1 MKREEFFKSEKYK
14 DFIEA
19 LDISEGKYDRN
30 DVFKDLIIVIA
41 LGLSNRIKYNEKNEQ
56 YALKVM
62 DKYEGNKVA
71 FVLLGHKLKQL
82 YYKCE
87 GIADIL
93 GHIYLDLSL
102 KNKSLKQDFTPINLA
117 KIMNEIQV
125 KLRNDKKI
133 IKEKG
138 FVTVEDS
145 CCGSGVLLL
154 ERANVL
160 KKEGF
165 NPKSELL
172 VIANDIDPICAYMT
186 YIQLCIYEIPGVVT
200 IGNPLIRDIK
210 ETFYTNELL
219 AIDLNIEQETE
230 EKEIEE

>member
-19 LDISEGKYDRN
+19 LDIGEGKYEKK
-30 DVFKDLIIVIA
+30 DVFKDLITVIA
-41 LGLSNRIKYNEKNEQ
+41 LGLSNRIKYNKKNEQ

-62 DKYEGNKVA
+62 EKYEGDKII

-87 GIADIL
+87 GITDIL

-117 KIMNEIQV
+117 ECMAEMQGINRKAIE
-125 KLRNDKKI
+125 D
-133 IKEKG
+133 KG
-138 FVTVEDS
+138 FLIVADYA
-145 CCGSGVLLL
+145 CGSGILLL
-154 ERANVL
+154 EKARNL
-160 KKEGF
+160 SKQGY

-200 IGNPLIRDIK
+200 IGNPLTREIQ

-219 AIDLNIEQETE
+219 AIDLNLEKEDTE